1 MMNQEPRAPAPVHD
15 VLSPETRA
23 PTTTTRTTPVM
34 TLVECVPNFSEGRR
48 PEVVQEIR
56 DAIAAVNGVT
66 VLDVSSDESHNRSVI
81 TFVVPLEQA
90 VDAAFAGI
98 RAARDT
104 IDLNKHQGEHPRMG
118 AADVVPF
125 VPLEGTTMEQCV
137 ELARKLGERVASEL
151 DIPVYLYER
160 AATRP
165 DRENLAN
172 VRRGQFEGIR
182 DEMPTKPER
191 APDFGPS
198 RVHPTAGAVA
208 IGARPFLVAYNV
220 YLGDAS
226 HLGTAKQVAR
236 AVRGSSG
243 GLRYVKALGLEV
255 EGQAQVSM
263 NLVDI
268 AQTPVHRAFDMVKM
282 EAAASGAATTW
293 SEIVGLIPEQAL
305 FEAAA
310 RHLQL
315 TNFDPDQV
323 LERRVRAA
331 AASEQKPSLDDF
343 VASVAAATP
352 TPGGGSVAAHT
363 GALAAALT
371 QMVAALTVGRK
382 KYADVEDDLR
392 EVARR
397 GAALSNR
404 LNELVALD
412 AQSYAAVSS
421 AYKLPKETPEQQQKR
436 SAAITAALVG
446 ASEVPLETARAAAE
460 VASLAEVAASKGNVN
475 AVSDAGVAALLA
487 EAACRGAAYNVR
499 INMASLNDPEAGRA
513 LSEAAAEFV
522 RLAGESAKRAIAAV
536 EKKL

>member
-1 MMNQEPRAPAPVHD
+1 
-15 VLSPETRA
+15 
-23 PTTTTRTTPVM
+23 M

-48 PEVVQEIR
+48 PEVVQQIR
-56 DAIAAVNGVT
+56 DAIAAVSGVT

-81 TFVVPLEQA
+81 TFVVPVERA

-98 RAARDT
+98 RAARDS
-104 IDLNKHQGEHPRMG
+104 IDLNVHSGEHPRMG

-125 VPLEGTTMEQCV
+125 VPLEGATMEQCV
-137 ELARKLGERVASEL
+137 ELARTLGKRVADEL
-151 DIPVYLYER
+151 EIPVYLYER

-165 DRENLAN
+165 ERENLAN

-191 APDFGPS
+191 APDFGAS

-226 HLGTAKQVAR
+226 NLPTARQVAR

-243 GLRYVKALGLEV
+243 GLRHVKALGLEV

-263 NLVDI
+263 NLVDVT
-268 AQTPVHRAFDMVKM
+268 QTPVHRAFDMVKM
-282 EAAASGAATTW
+282 EAAASGVATTW

-305 FEAAA
+305 FDAAA

-315 TNFDPDQV
+315 TNFDPNQV
-323 LERRVRAA
+323 LERRVRTAA
-331 AASEQKPSLDDF
+331 TSAENGTLDDF
-343 VASVAAATP
+343 VAAVAANTP

-363 GALAAALT
+363 GALAAALV
-371 QMVAALTVGRK
+371 QMVGGLTIGRK
-382 KYADVEDDLR
+382 KYVDVEDEMR
-392 EVARR
+392 AVASR
-397 GAALSNR
+397 ASELSQR

-412 AQSYAAVSS
+412 SQSYAAVSS
-421 AYKLPKETPEQQQKR
+421 AYKLPKETAEQQETR
-436 SAAITAALVG
+436 GAAITAALVG

-460 VASLAEVAASKGNVN
+460 VAALAETVASKGNSN

-499 INMASLNDPEAGRA
+499 INIASLSDPEKGRA

-522 RLAGESAKRAIAAV
+522 RQAAASAKRAVEEV

>member
-1 MMNQEPRAPAPVHD
+1 MN
-15 VLSPETRA
+15 
-23 PTTTTRTTPVM
+23 
-34 TLVECVPNFSEGRR
+34 LVECVPNFSEGRR
-48 PEVVQEIR
+48 PEVVQQIR
-56 DAIAAVNGVT
+56 DAIAAVQGVT

-81 TFVVPLEQA
+81 TFVAPIEHA

-98 RAARDT
+98 RVARDT
-104 IDLNKHQGEHPRMG
+104 IDLNNHQGEHPRMG

-137 ELARKLGERVASEL
+137 ALARRLGERVGPEL
-151 DIPVYLYER
+151 EIPVYLYER
-160 AATRP
+160 AATSP
-165 DRENLAN
+165 ERENLAN
-172 VRRGQFEGIR
+172 IRRGQFEAIR

-191 APDFGPS
+191 APDFGPKK
-198 RVHPTAGAVA
+198 VHPTAGAVA

-226 HLGTAKQVAR
+226 HLETAKEVAR

-268 AQTPVHRAFDMVKM
+268 EKTPVHRAYDMVKM
-282 EAAASGAATTW
+282 EAAAAGVATTW
-293 SEIVGLIPEQAL
+293 SEIVGLIPERAL
-305 FEAAA
+305 FDAAA

-315 TNFDPDQV
+315 ANFDPEQV

-331 AASEQKPSLDDF
+331 ALPEGPTLDGF

-363 GALAAALT
+363 GALAAALA

-382 KYADVEDDLR
+382 KYADMEADMR

-397 GAALSNR
+397 GAELGQR

-412 AQSYAAVSS
+412 AQSYAAVAS
-421 AYKLPKETPEQQQKR
+421 AYKLPKDTPEQQTQR
-436 SAAITAALVG
+436 DAAITAALIG
-446 ASEVPLETARAAAE
+446 ASEVPLETARAAAG
-460 VASLAEVAASKGNVN
+460 VAALAEIAAVKGNVN

-499 INMASLNDPEAGRA
+499 INVAGLSDPAAGRA
-513 LSEAAAEFV
+513 LAEAAAEFV
-522 RLAGESAKRAIAAV
+522 REASESARKAIAEV

>member
-1 MMNQEPRAPAPVHD
+1 
-15 VLSPETRA
+15 
-23 PTTTTRTTPVM
+23 M

-56 DAIAAVNGVT
+56 DAIAAVKGVT

-81 TFVVPLEQA
+81 TFVVPIQSA

-98 RAARDT
+98 RAARDN
-104 IDLNKHQGEHPRMG
+104 IDLNEHQGEHPRMG

-125 VPLEGTTMEQCV
+125 VPLEGTTMDQCV
-137 ELARKLGERVASEL
+137 ELARTLGQRVAAEL
-151 DIPVYLYER
+151 EIPVYLYER

-165 DRENLAN
+165 ERENLAN

-191 APDFGPS
+191 APDFGAS

-263 NLVDI
+263 NLVDV

-282 EAAASGAATTW
+282 EAAASGVATTW

-315 TNFDPDQV
+315 ANFDPEQV

-331 AASEQKPSLDDF
+331 ASAGQQTSLEEF

-363 GALAAALT
+363 GALAAALA
-371 QMVAALTVGRK
+371 QMVAALTIGRK
-382 KYADVEDDLR
+382 KYADVESDLR

-397 GAALSNR
+397 GAELSQR

-421 AYKLPKETPEQQQKR
+421 AYKLPKDTPEQQAAR
-436 SAAITAALVG
+436 AAAITAALVG

-460 VASLAEVAASKGNVN
+460 VASLAEVAAAKGNTN

-499 INMASLNDPEAGRA
+499 INVAALTDPVAGRA
-513 LSEAAAEFV
+513 LAEAAAEFV
-522 RLAGESAKRAIAAV
+522 RQATESARKAISEV